1 MALHATVAHDGSEII
16 ERKNCMHA
24 RELAGWARVDGAN
37 DGVGVRTAD
46 EACVK
51 QTGEINIVDKTAPAP
66 QQRLVLNTGDALS
79 DQTSLRH
86 QTDANGSFQTIKE
99 ADSSY
104 SAIAAAALARTS
116 LGVV

>member
-24 RELAGWARVDGAN
+24 RELAGCARIDGAN
-37 DGVGVRTAD
+37 DGVGVWTAD

-51 QTGEINIVDKTAPAP
+51 QTRKVNIVDKTAAAP

-79 DQTSLRH
+79 DQTLLRH
-86 QTDANGSFQTIKE
+86 QTNANGSFQTIE
-99 ADSSY
+99 ELGSSY